1 MSLIIGLT
9 GGIASGK
16 STVTDYL
23 SKLNIPIIDAD
34 LIARQVVAPES
45 KGLKLLIEAFGSGII
60 INGGLNRKKLRE
72 IVFNDKSSLSQLN
85 AITHPLIRE
94 KIVNAIDYYRKS
106 NKLAVLDAAL
116 LLENGLEVLV
126 DEVWVVSLELNTQ
139 VQRLMLRDQI
149 DSEAAKK
156 IIERQMPL
164 SEKVK
169 KADLVLDN
177 NHLKE
182 DLLLQVK
189 KCIEVRKSSC

>member
-1 MSLIIGLT
+1 MIIGLT